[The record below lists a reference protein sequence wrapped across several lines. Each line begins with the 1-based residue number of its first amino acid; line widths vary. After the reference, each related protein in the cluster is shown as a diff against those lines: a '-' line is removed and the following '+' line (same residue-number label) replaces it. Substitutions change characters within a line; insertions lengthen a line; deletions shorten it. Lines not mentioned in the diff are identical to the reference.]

1 MTEDER
7 LADDLGQRLRQLR
20 QRSRLSLR
28 QVAEQAGVATGYL
41 SGVERGTTCPTIA
54 MLRKLLVAL
63 GTDLGEFFA
72 RERPVP
78 EGHVFRREAMVCVT
92 DERRSYTLVLPRRED
107 VRIELLDEEFRP
119 GEAPEFEELP
129 SDLTGYVLDGELLLE
144 VSGEHP
150 QVLRPGDAFY
160 VEAGRAV
167 RGCCAGDS
175 PVRLVT
181 VVAPPRY

>member
-1 MTEDER
+1 MTEDETR
-7 LADDLGQRLRQLR
+7 RRPGPATAAASAAQ
-20 QRSRLSLR
+20 RLSLR
-28 QVAEQAGVATGYL
+28 QVAERAGWRPGICL
-41 SGVERGTTCPTIA
+41 SVERGTTCPTIA
-54 MLRKLLVAL
+54 MLGSYSVAL
-63 GTDLGEFFA
+63 GTDLKVLRPGETGT
-72 RERPVP
+72 RGR
-78 EGHVFRREAMVCVT
+78 VFRREAMACVT
-92 DERRSYTLVLPRRED
+92 DERRTYTLVLPRRED

-129 SDLTGYVLDGELLLE
+129 SDLTGYVLDGQLLLE
-144 VSGEHP
+144 VSGEEP